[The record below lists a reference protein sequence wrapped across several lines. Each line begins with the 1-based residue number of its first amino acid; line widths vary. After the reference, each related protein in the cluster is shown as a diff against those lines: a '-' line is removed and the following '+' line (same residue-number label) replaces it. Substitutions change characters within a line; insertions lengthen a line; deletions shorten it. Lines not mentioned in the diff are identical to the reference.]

1 MAVYACKFRGT
12 INTAQLGEEF
22 THTLGIDSAAS
33 ETVVAQALHDEWES
47 TWGTAATG
55 LGTIF
60 TSHVTYTEA
69 TAAKVL
75 DPMVP
80 DLGAA
85 AHSAFT
91 PPLAGRATGDM
102 LPSQC
107 SVAIS
112 LTAGNRPDGRPFK
125 GRFYLPV
132 PHESFL
138 DVNGLIPAAT
148 TANLALLF
156 KTFFEALNTAGHYVS
171 VWSRTT
177 EDLVNPVNLVRVGNR
192 VDTIRSRR
200 NRFPEVYAQQA
211 VIGPQ

>member
-1 MAVYACKFRGT
+1 MSVYACTLRGT
-12 INTAQLGEEF
+12 IATATVGEIF
-22 THTLGIDSAAS
+22 SHSLGIESASPAA
-33 ETVVAQALHDEWES
+33 TVAQALHDAWVS

-60 TSHVTYTEA
+60 TNAITYTEA
-69 TAAKVL
+69 TAAQVL

-85 AHSAFT
+85 AHSAFA

-102 LPSQC
+102 LPSQIA
-107 SVAIS
+107 VAIS
-112 LTAGNRPDGRPFK
+112 LTAGTRPDGRPFK
-125 GRFYLPV
+125 GRFYLPT
-132 PHESFL
+132 PHEAFL
-138 DVNGLIPAAT
+138 DVNGLIPSAT
-148 TANLALLF
+148 TANLALMF
-156 KTFFEALNTAGHYVS
+156 KQFFEVLNTAGHYVS
-171 VWSRTT
+171 IWSRTT

-200 NRFPEVYAQQA
+200 NRFPEVYSSQA

>member
-1 MAVYACKFRGT
+1 MSVYACSLRGT
-12 INTAQLGEEF
+12 ISTSAIGEIF
-22 THTLGIDSAAS
+22 SHSLGIESASSAAA
-33 ETVVAQALHDEWES
+33 VAQALHDHWA
-47 TWGTAATG
+47 TIWGTAATG

-60 TSHVTYTEA
+60 TPKVTYTEA
-69 TAAKVL
+69 TAAAVL

-80 DLGAA
+80 ELGAA
-85 AHSAFT
+85 AHSAFS
-91 PPLAGRATGDM
+91 PPLAGRATGDS
-102 LPSQC
+102 LPSQTAI
-107 SVAIS
+107 AIS

-125 GRFYLPV
+125 GRFYLPT

-138 DVNGLIPAAT
+138 DADGLIPSVT
-148 TANLALLF
+148 TANLASMF
-156 KTFFEALNTAGHYVS
+156 KQFFELMNTSGHYVS

-200 NRFPEVYAQQA
+200 NRFPEVYASEA